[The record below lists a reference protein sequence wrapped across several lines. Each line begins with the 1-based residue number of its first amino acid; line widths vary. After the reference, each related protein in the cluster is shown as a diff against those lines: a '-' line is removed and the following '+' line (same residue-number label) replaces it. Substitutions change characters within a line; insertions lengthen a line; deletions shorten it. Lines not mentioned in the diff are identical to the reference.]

1 MTCFS
6 MPRRARTLALAVI
19 ALTAAAAIFAS
30 SNSSAVAADDTDAIA
45 KMLAGLDDQW
55 SLAAGK
61 RDADLVASFYA
72 DNAVAYPPNAP
83 AAYGRAAARDIWAA
97 YFAEPTLKIAWK
109 TNYSQAASSGDIGF
123 TAGAYELTYS
133 DDSGQEIHE
142 VGKYLC
148 TWEKQKD
155 GSWKAVHDMWNAD
168 SF

>member
-1 MTCFS
+1 MTRIAS
-6 MPRRARTLALAVI
+6 LRHSLPLALVLVALI
-19 ALTAAAAIFAS
+19 AGAAIFS
-30 SNSSAVAADDTDAIA
+30 STAPSAIAGDDTDAIA
-45 KMLAGLDDQW
+45 RMLADLDDQW
-55 SLAAGK
+55 SLAAAK
-61 RDADLVASFYA
+61 RDAELVASFYA

-83 AAYGRAAARDIWAA
+83 AAYGRAAAKDIWAG

-109 TNYSQAASSGDIGF
+109 TKVSQAAKSGDIGF

-142 VGKYLC
+142 IGKYLC